1 MAERLSR
8 KELYD
13 LVWSEPMTTLSSR
26 FGISDVAL
34 KKTCRRAEIPT
45 PDRGYWAKKEA
56 GKSVFQAVLPLR
68 PPGMDDEV
76 LVAGGNNYYWHAESK
91 EEELQAPLPIPP
103 VFPESIEAVRK
114 RIVKAIGETS
124 VPHQVCVW
132 HPAIDRFLKEDEERR
147 QKQLAGAYSYSWNKP
162 QLDTSFERRRLRIL
176 NSLFFATEKMNGK
189 SSISFR
195 EGLDIGISFYQRYVH
210 LALDQPRQPNRHRQ
224 FPIAL
229 PGAHETKLALSIRRG
244 PYSET
249 DRITWQDDDDKGTLE
264 TRMTEIAVEVILTAE
279 IQYREMAIQQYQL
292 RVKRRVQLEE
302 EEQQR
307 KLAIE
312 RAEKE
317 RLRRIEQA
325 RIDRLLRDAA
335 AFQQAAEIRKY
346 VETIRLTQACD
357 RFSVT
362 GEFERWSQ
370 WALAQADR
378 IDPAHGEAFLRAML
392 DEDEVKK

>member
-56 GKSVFQAVLPLR
+56 GKQTFQAALPLR
-68 PPGMDDEV
+68 PPGMDDEI
-76 LVAGGNNYYWHAESK
+76 LVAGGNNYYWHSESK
-91 EEELQAPLPIPP
+91 EEELQAPLPTPP
-103 VFPESIEAVRK
+103 VFPEPIEAVRE
-114 RIVKAIGETS
+114 RIAWTIGQIGI
-124 VPHQVCVW
+124 PHQVRAW
-132 HPAIDRFLKEDEERR
+132 HPAIDCFLKEDEERR
-147 QKQLAGAYSYSWNKP
+147 QKQLAGAYSYSWNKLH
-162 QLDTSFERRRLRIL
+162 LDTPFERRRLRIL

-189 SSISFR
+189 PSISFR
-195 EGLDIGISFYQRYVH
+195 EGLDIGISFHQRYVH
-210 LALDQPRQPNRHRQ
+210 LALDQPKQPNQRHQ
-224 FPIAL
+224 SPVAQ
-229 PGAHETKLALSIRRG
+229 PGASETKLALSIRRG
-244 PYSET
+244 PCSEA
-249 DRITWQDDDDKGTLE
+249 DRMIWQDDEKGKLE
-264 TRMTEIAVEVILTAE
+264 TQMTEIAVEVILTAE
-279 IQYREMAIQQYQL
+279 IQYREMAVQQYRL
-292 RVKRRVQLEE
+292 RVERRAQLEE
-302 EEQQR
+302 EERQR

-317 RLRRIEQA
+317 RLKRIEQA

-357 RFSVT
+357 GFSVT

-378 IDPAHGEAFLRAML
+378 IDPAHGGAFLKAMH
-392 DEDEVKK
+392 DEDEVRK

>member
-8 KELYD
+8 NELYD

-34 KKTCRRAEIPT
+34 KKTCKRAEIPT

-56 GKSVFQAVLPLR
+56 GKETFQAALPLR
-68 PPGMDDEV
+68 PPAMDDEI
-76 LVAGGNNYYWHAESK
+76 LVAGGNNYYWHSESK
-91 EEELQAPLPIPP
+91 EEELQAPLPTPP
-103 VFPESIEAVRK
+103 EFSEPIEAVRK
-114 RIVKAIGETS
+114 RIAKAIGEIK
-124 VPHQVCVW
+124 VPHQVRVW

-162 QLDTSFERRRLRIL
+162 QLDASFERRRLRIL
-176 NSLFFATEKMNGK
+176 NTLFFATEKMNGK
-189 SSISFR
+189 PSISFR
-195 EGLDIGISFYQRYVH
+195 EGLDIGISFHQRYVH
-210 LALDQPRQPNRHRQ
+210 LALDQPKQPNRRNR
-224 FPIAL
+224 L
-229 PGAHETKLALSIRRG
+229 PVVQPEPSETRLALSIRCG
-244 PYSET
+244 PCSET
-249 DRITWQDDDDKGTLE
+249 DRMTWQDNDEGKLE
-264 TRMTEIAVEVILTAE
+264 TRMAEIAVEVILTAE
-279 IQYREMAIQQYQL
+279 IQYREMAVQHYQL
-292 RVKRRVQLEE
+292 CVKRRAQLEE
-302 EEQQR
+302 EERQR

-312 RAEKE
+312 RAEQE
-317 RLRRIEQA
+317 RLRRVEQA
-325 RIDRLLRDAA
+325 RIDRLLGDAA

-357 RFSVT
+357 GFSVT

-378 IDPAHGEAFLRAML
+378 IDPAHGGAFLKAMH